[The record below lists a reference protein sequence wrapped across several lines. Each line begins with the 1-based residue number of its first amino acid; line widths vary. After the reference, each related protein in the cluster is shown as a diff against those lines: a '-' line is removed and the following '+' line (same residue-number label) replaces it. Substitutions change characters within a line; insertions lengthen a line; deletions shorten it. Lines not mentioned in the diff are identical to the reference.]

1 MFKNFCLITLSLF
14 FLTYIYNNIIYLPG
28 ILYKFKHPIL
38 STQNINWKTHDLIN
52 TDYTL
57 LSSCAKHDCNTNVN
71 KPNIILII
79 VDDLGINDLSVNT
92 PNINS
97 LYENGYKFTNA
108 YAGQATCAPSRVSI
122 LTGKFPTNVGF
133 EFTPFPKKL
142 IKLYY
147 YLKNNDIKQPIFNMD
162 KLDSLIS
169 MENMVLPLN
178 YTLISNTL
186 RNHGYYNYYL
196 GKWHIGEAQ
205 GYTPL
210 DRGYDE
216 SLAFLYGASMYE
228 DVKNKSIVSYFND
241 NSMLDKILFSNL
253 PYSISYNNGP
263 QFKPNE
269 YMTDYLSNNVVDIIN
284 KNNSL
289 PFFITLAY
297 NAPHNPYQAL
307 LSDYNSPEFNHL
319 EHNEKVYRSMIKAVD
334 RGIGKIIESL
344 KINNKYND
352 TIIIFTSDNGGAHYS
367 NIKETNKPY
376 KGFKSTF
383 FEGGI
388 RVPLFIQYP
397 KIISKNSINA
407 KLSHHVD
414 IYSTIMSLLNLKHD
428 NNIDGINLFNETD
441 KHKILFWK
449 SGDYICIRYNNW
461 KFSLSNNPNKYW
473 LYELISD
480 PTETN
485 NLIDNLNIKDIYN
498 NLTNDNYILE
508 LNQTNQ
514 TNQIKLNNLNNLIIA
529 CKLYKILI
537 KYNNTAK
544 APLWESVIKV
554 PIPIVKNIIEDN
566 NDEYIY
572 WSN

>member
-1 MFKNFCLITLSLF
+1 MHRIK
-14 FLTYIYNNIIYLPG
+14 Y
-28 ILYKFKHPIL
+28 PIL
-38 STQNINWKTHDLIN
+38 STQHINWKTPESN
-52 TDYTL
+52 YT
-57 LSSCAKHDCNTNVN
+57 NN

-79 VDDLGINDLSVNT
+79 VDDLGINDLSINT

-97 LYENGYKFTNA
+97 LYENGCKFTNA

-122 LTGKFPTNVGF
+122 LSGKFPSNVGF

-147 YLKNNDIKQPIFNMD
+147 YLKNNDIKQPIFKMN
-162 KLDSLIS
+162 KLNSLIS

-186 RNHGYYNYYL
+186 HNYGYYNYYL
-196 GKWHIGEAQ
+196 GKWHIGEAS
-205 GYTPL
+205 GYTPI
-210 DRGYDE
+210 DRGFDE
-216 SLAFLYGASMYE
+216 SLAFLRGCSMYE
-228 DVKNKSIVSYFND
+228 DIKNNSIVSYLND
-241 NSMLDKILFSNL
+241 NSMLDKLLFSNL
-253 PYSISYNNGP
+253 HFSISYNNGP
-263 QFKPNE
+263 RFKPNE

-284 KNNSL
+284 KNNTM

-319 EHNEKVYRSMIKAVD
+319 EHNEKVYYSMIKAVD

-388 RVPLFIQYP
+388 HVPLFIQYP
-397 KIISKNSINA
+397 KIIPKNIINT

-414 IYSTIMSLLNLKHD
+414 IYSTIMSLLNINQANEIYK
-428 NNIDGINLFNETD
+428 IDGINLFNETE
-441 KHKILFWK
+441 KHTILFWK
-449 SGDYICIRYNNW
+449 SGNYICIRYKNW
-461 KFSLSNNPNKYW
+461 KFSLSNNPKKNW
-473 LYELISD
+473 LYDLGTD

-485 NLIDNLNIKDIYN
+485 NLIENLNIKDIYN
-498 NLTNDNYILE
+498 NLTLD
-508 LNQTNQ
+508 LNQSNHS
-514 TNQIKLNNLNNLIIA
+514 IEYIA
-529 CKLYKILI
+529 CKLYKLLI
-537 KYNNTAK
+537 TYNDTAK

-554 PIPIVKNIIEDN
+554 PIPIVKNAIEDN
-566 NDEYIY
+566 DDEYIY